1 LRKQEF
7 LLKEW
12 LPSAGNKVSK
22 IKLSKEFIQSTVK
35 LALNEDLYPSG
46 DITSGLIDNDK
57 VVTVKLISNQSAIV
71 GGLLFAKQTFALI
84 DNKIKFIIK
93 KKDGSRVKKG
103 NLVALIKGKA
113 KNILIAE
120 RVALNFLSHI
130 SGIATKTNEFVKLA
144 GKKTKICCT
153 RKTIPNLRVIQKYAV
168 KLGGGTN
175 HRFNLSDEYL
185 IKDNHIAS
193 SDLKTLVN
201 KAIKNKKGKKIT
213 VEVDTIEQLRSILG
227 LKFNTIL
234 LDNMNIKN
242 LRNAVKIAKK
252 YYETEAS
259 GNVNLNTVKAIA
271 STGVNRISIG
281 SITHSATAV
290 DFKLEI

>member
-1 LRKQEF
+1 M
-7 LLKEW
+7 
-12 LPSAGNKVSK
+12 SK
-22 IKLSKEFIQSTVK
+22 IKLSKEFIKSTVK

-46 DITSGLIDNDK
+46 DITSSLVNNDK
-57 VVTVKLISNQSAIV
+57 VVNVKLISNQNAII
-71 GGLLFAKQTFALI
+71 GGLLFAKQAFALI
-84 DNKIKFIIK
+84 DEKIKFIIK

-103 NLVALIKGKA
+103 SLVASIKGKA

-130 SGIATKTNEFVKLA
+130 SGIATKTNKFVKLV
-144 GKKTKICCT
+144 GKKSKICCT
-153 RKTIPNLRVIQKYAV
+153 RKTIPNLRVLQKYAV

-193 SDLKTLVN
+193 SDLKSLVL

-213 VEVDTIEQLRSILG
+213 VEVDTIKQLKSILG
-227 LKFNTIL
+227 LKFDRVL
-234 LDNMNIKN
+234 LDNMSIKN
-242 LRNAVKIAKK
+242 LRESVKIAKK

-259 GNVNLNTVKAIA
+259 GNVSLKTVKAIS
-271 STGVNRISIG
+271 STGVNRISVG
-281 SITHSATAV
+281 SITHSAPAI